1 MVSVVLFMS
10 LRRSSWD
17 CIHSI
22 VEISSG
28 CAVYEYV
35 KGNLFEH
42 ARSTVIAIMIGSY
55 NASAV
60 IYAIFFMIYKMGVP
74 FWGLMAIHGIVGII
88 TFVETWFNVPVDP
101 IPTLEEQRLT
111 QEYEMNQI
119 QKKKSESK
127 IIFIFTQLLE
137 PNLAPGQAKMT
148 GTSQSVTVLEDEDIP
163 SFMAV
168 MFSWPCLLSLLTMCI
183 TQLRIV
189 MYIGQV
195 NIFDFSLILYS
206 CFFAS

>member
-1 MVSVVLFMS
+1 MVLVVLFMYS
-10 LRRSSWD
+10 RPSSWD
-17 CIHSI
+17 CIHFI
-22 VEISSG
+22 VQILNG
-28 CAVYEYV
+28 CALYEYV

-74 FWGLMAIHGIVGII
+74 FWGLMAIHGIIGII
-88 TFVETWFNVPVDP
+88 TFVETWFNVPADP

-127 IIFIFTQLLE
+127 TITYLLNFY
-137 PNLAPGQAKMT
+137 P
-148 GTSQSVTVLEDEDIP
+148 
-163 SFMAV
+163 F
-168 MFSWPCLLSLLTMCI
+168 
-183 TQLRIV
+183 
-189 MYIGQV
+189 
-195 NIFDFSLILYS
+195 
-206 CFFAS
+206 

>member
-1 MVSVVLFMS
+1 
-10 LRRSSWD
+10 
-17 CIHSI
+17 
-22 VEISSG
+22 
-28 CAVYEYV
+28 
-35 KGNLFEH
+35 
-42 ARSTVIAIMIGSY
+42 MIGSY

-74 FWGLMAIHGIVGII
+74 FWGLMAIHGIIGII
-88 TFVETWFNVPVDP
+88 TFVETWFNVPADP

-127 IIFIFTQLLE
+127 LIFRLTQFLIHLKWIILG
-137 PNLAPGQAKMT
+137 PGQRQNGA
-148 GTSQSVTVLEDEDIP
+148 SQSVTVLEDEDIP

-195 NIFDFSLILYS
+195 INFVSYFVSNLILACGFPSSKLQANTSTTS
-206 CFFAS
+206 CNQRFFPSPKSNLKIHFSNNF

>member
-1 MVSVVLFMS
+1 
-10 LRRSSWD
+10 
-17 CIHSI
+17 
-22 VEISSG
+22 
-28 CAVYEYV
+28 
-35 KGNLFEH
+35 
-42 ARSTVIAIMIGSY
+42 
-55 NASAV
+55 
-60 IYAIFFMIYKMGVP
+60 MGVP

-88 TFVETWFNVPVDP
+88 TFVETWFNVPADP

-127 IIFIFTQLLE
+127 IFTYNMLHIYQIFSQFLPILG
-137 PNLAPGQAKMT
+137 PGPARNP

-195 NIFDFSLILYS
+195 TNFLPTTNSKVISFQLAVFLQANYKRTHPQPAVINGLFSS
-206 CFFAS
+206 SK

>member
-1 MVSVVLFMS
+1 
-10 LRRSSWD
+10 
-17 CIHSI
+17 
-22 VEISSG
+22 
-28 CAVYEYV
+28 
-35 KGNLFEH
+35 
-42 ARSTVIAIMIGSY
+42 MIGSY

-74 FWGLMAIHGIVGII
+74 FWGLMAIHGIIGLI

-137 PNLAPGQAKMT
+137 PNLAPGQTKMT

-195 NIFDFSLILYS
+195 TN
-206 CFFAS
+206 FFTNN